1 MDAKKLLGSNLRR
14 QRKLKQLTQEEL
26 SEQLGITT
34 KHLGVIERGEAFCSA
49 DLLEKAASVLNVS
62 IATLFYNEDENNGSD
77 TFLSRMDTIVDE
89 QLSQA
94 VKNIKLK
101 FRQ

>member
-1 MDAKKLLGSNLRR
+1 MDAKKLLGTNLRK
-14 QRKLKQLTQEEL
+14 QRKLNHLTQEEL

-77 TFLSRMDTIVDE
+77 SFLANIDAIVDE
-89 QLSQA
+89 ELSKA
-94 VKNIKLK
+94 IKNIKSK